1 MVDPSA
7 ASPGGAS
14 PLNRRPDGLPPGPGS
29 DSPWPAGTRERP
41 AWPAVA
47 LAAAVASLSY
57 LYGLDSIFAPAIG
70 DEPLYLQIARVT
82 ARSGRLLPLLAE
94 SGINDTKPPL
104 LFWQGILSSGL
115 GASWELWRLRL
126 PVVALSFCTA
136 ALAGLL
142 AARISRRPAA
152 GPVAALA
159 FLGFLSTIQHG
170 RPFLT
175 NAGETLFLFL
185 PLALVQARGRT
196 GLLRGVLC
204 GLSLGAA
211 TLYKSFFMVVPGTF
225 ALALV
230 LWQREGRDVSAL
242 VRRHGAF
249 LLTAAATGLAVFGLW
264 PALDPRRD
272 VIWSQ
277 FVVGE
282 NAGKFQVSSFLSG
295 LVRGDYPLWEI
306 WLGDLKNAGLY
317 APLVL
322 ALAWDLWKRRRSVPR
337 PEAELWM
344 YVLAFLLVYS
354 LPTQRQANYIL
365 PTTAALA
372 VLLALRWD
380 ELPAIAFRVPLGV
393 LALAG
398 LAVPVFE
405 KLVERRLG
413 TRLFSPWSL
422 ALPVALAALSMGGAV
437 SVRFGRRAL
446 PYLALLALAVGSS
459 VLAPFSRPFP
469 AEAVAEVRGKPVL
482 MPNTFQ
488 QSQERFR
495 FLLPGAE
502 VRPYPCMTAPAP
514 CGAPA
519 PKPGT
524 YAAIYR
530 GTGEPLPPGFERV
543 AAVPH
548 LKGRHSNR
556 QIWEI
561 VRGRLD
567 LLVEWLVLA
576 RPEAPAS

>member
-1 MVDPSA
+1 MENAPLPSA
-7 ASPGGAS
+7 RA
-14 PLNRRPDGLPPGPGS
+14 
-29 DSPWPAGTRERP
+29 DSPPRRAAGGESAPASAGARTWPDL
-41 AWPAVA
+41 V
-47 LAAAVASLSY
+47 LAACVATFSY
-57 LYGLDSIFAPAIG
+57 LYGLGSIFAPAIG
-70 DEPLYLQIARVT
+70 DEPLYLQIARMT

-104 LFWQGILSSGL
+104 LFWQGILASGF

-136 ALAGLL
+136 ALAGLT
-142 AARISRRPAA
+142 AARISRRTSAA
-152 GPVAALA
+152 PVAALA

-185 PLALVQARGRT
+185 PLAIVAMRDRT
-196 GLLRGVLC
+196 GPALGALC

-230 LWQREGRDVSAL
+230 LWQREGRDLRSFL
-242 VRRHGAF
+242 RRRGAF
-249 LLTAAATGLAVFGLW
+249 LAVAATVGLAVFGLW

-282 NAGKFQVSSFLSG
+282 NAGKFQVSTFLSG
-295 LVRGDYPLWEI
+295 LVRGDYPIWEI

-322 ALAWDLWKRRRSVPR
+322 ALVWDLWKRRRSIPA

-344 YVLAFLLVYS
+344 YLLAFLLVYS

-380 ELPAIAFRVPLGV
+380 ELPAIVFRLTLGA

-398 LAVPVFE
+398 TLLPLFE
-405 KLVERRLG
+405 RVVERRLE
-413 TRLFSPWSL
+413 TRLFGPAAV
-422 ALPVALAALSMGGAV
+422 ALPLAVAA
-437 SVRFGRRAL
+437 
-446 PYLALLALAVGSS
+446 LALAGALSRRFARRVFPYAALLTLAAGSS
-459 VLAPFSRPFP
+459 FLAPFSRPFP
-469 AEAVAEVRGKPVL
+469 ESALAEVRGRPVL

-488 QSQERFR
+488 ESQERFR
-495 FLLPGAE
+495 FLVPGAE
-502 VRPYPCMTAPAP
+502 VRPYPCMMAPAP

-519 PKPGT
+519 PRSGA

-530 GTGEPLPPGFERV
+530 DPGEPLPPGYEAV
-543 AAVPH
+543 AALPH
-548 LKGRHSNR
+548 LKGRHSAQ
-556 QIWEI
+556 QIREMLG
-561 VRGRLD
+561 GRLD
-567 LLVEWLVLA
+567 LLVQWFVLA
-576 RPEAPAS
+576 RPASASP